1 MEHEPQCVFTTSD
14 PSLGDV
20 VVAWLSEQG
29 IEARIVHQRA
39 ADTVLGTASLFFTE
53 GQKPGIELWVADPDQ
68 ANVARALLAEHAR
81 FHAEHAAGFATLTAT
96 CEECSTTSAFP
107 GDTAGTV
114 QECPNCGA
122 YIDVPD
128 PHAEASPL
136 GSEAFEN
143 EVPE

>member
-20 VVAWLSEQG
+20 VVAWLADQG
-29 IEARIVHQRA
+29 IDARIVHQRA
-39 ADTVLGTASLFFTE
+39 SDTVLGSAPLFYTE
-53 GQKPGIELWVADPDQ
+53 GQKPGIELWVQDEDHAI
-68 ANVARALLAEHAR
+68 VARKLLADHAR
-81 FHAEHAAGFATLTAT
+81 FHAEHTAGVSTLTAT
-96 CEECSTTSAFP
+96 CEECSTTSTFP
-107 GDTAGTV
+107 GDTAGSV